1 MKKFLFYLLRWQLST
16 PIIWLVV
23 RNLGTGLMATIIA
36 NLIGGCIFFW
46 VDKIIFR
53 SNKPEIWY
61 LKKGKCS
68 KCKKSGDLYRLVKAE
83 NYDRTNAVPK
93 FLCADCSLEKLKQL
107 NIKSIK
113 IHPNTTALD
122 KA

>member
-1 MKKFLFYLLRWQLST
+1 MKKFFLYLLRWQLST

-23 RNLGTGLMATIIA
+23 RNLGTGLTATIIA
-36 NLIGGCIFFW
+36 NFIGGCIFFW
-46 VDKIIFR
+46 IDKFIFR

-68 KCKKSGDLYRLVKAE
+68 NCHKSGELYRLVKAE
-83 NYDRTNAVPK
+83 NYDRTTAKPK
-93 FLCADCSLEKLKQL
+93 FLCAECSLQKLKTL

-113 IHPNTTALD
+113 IIPIQTN
-122 KA
+122 